1 MDPLRATKVLRRPGP
16 RLVQTPHSTPR
27 LPRSHPLFSAAMRL
41 RRFGPLLLLA
51 ACGDPS
57 DTPTTASAGITS
69 VTASSSTGAA
79 TSDSAA
85 SEPTPTTSDGSA
97 TAASEATTDATTGG
111 SSEGDATGTSTTT
124 GTSEPASGTAA
135 TDTSGDTAASDA
147 TTGEDT
153 SATTG
158 ETSDGTTA
166 EPCPIGQDGC
176 PCGQSD
182 VCDPGLE
189 CQAGLCGPPAPPV
202 CGDGDVE
209 GGEQCDDGNKIPG
222 DGCEND
228 CTPTPMP
235 AEDPCG
241 FPSDGVWLEI
251 DYGNAFTSTNPKWT
265 YSPTPGWGEADW
277 APQGESWPE
286 VWDIY
291 QNVEVEDDQIGRV
304 AIVDGNG
311 ALQIMF
317 GIGGLTYDYATVCVQ
332 GRSYS
337 VGSSVTFTVQN
348 QLNKCGATGSMANDW
363 SIHST
368 GVDLETCIVDN
379 NEFQGLRIFAS
390 GGSGALSLKRLR
402 FTLHGAVY

>member
-1 MDPLRATKVLRRPGP
+1 MRPNVAWTRSLRP
-16 RLVQTPHSTPR
+16 
-27 LPRSHPLFSAAMRL
+27 SAAPAGVLSGANPALGPSPAPEPPSILRGHAPASLRSAPAPRRL
-41 RRFGPLLLLA
+41 RRS
-51 ACGDPS
+51 S
-57 DTPTTASAGITS
+57 DTPTTATAGITS
-69 VTASSSTGAA
+69 VTASSSTGAT
-79 TSDSAA
+79 TSDSTS

-97 TAASEATTDATTGG
+97 TAASEATTDATTGE

-147 TTGEDT
+147 TTGEET
-153 SATTG
+153 STTTG

-235 AEDPCG
+235 ANDPCG

-251 DYGNAFTSTNPKWT
+251 DYGSAFTSTNPDWT
-265 YSPTPGWGEADW
+265 YSPPRAGARPT
-277 APQGESWPE
+277 
-286 VWDIY
+286 
-291 QNVEVEDDQIGRV
+291 GRRR
-304 AIVDGNG
+304 ASR
-311 ALQIMF
+311 
-317 GIGGLTYDYATVCVQ
+317 
-332 GRSYS
+332 GRR
-337 VGSSVTFTVQN
+337 
-348 QLNKCGATGSMANDW
+348 CGT
-363 SIHST
+363 SIRTSRSRT
-368 GVDLETCIVDN
+368 TRSAG
-379 NEFQGLRIFAS
+379 
-390 GGSGALSLKRLR
+390 
-402 FTLHGAVY
+402 